1 MKARIS
7 VSIYSA
13 LAMCGILFTQSCTKD
28 EVKNESTEG
37 KSGLQEIMVSMPQE
51 GAESRISL
59 TDEGN
64 KISAKWKEKD
74 VIYLVPKSATSADA
88 ENIYEYVCN
97 EGNTNTAL
105 FTLSESENGIGLPE
119 GEFYAFYG
127 VKEIGYDNGIT
138 YTLESPK
145 NMYSKGNKDI
155 IALENSHAM
164 KAESEYRGNTLSSI
178 AFESLMSIIEVKADI
193 SEYTRPQV
201 MTMVTENPEGF
212 ITRQTFMAST
222 GNAVGEPTRSGELKI
237 DYYDAKSAT
246 PTYGYFMIIPQD
258 LASQTIQIALNGIL
272 KELGYNVIALDF
284 INFLKS
290 NHYNFLDLVIN
301 AVEDDNIP
309 LAESLVND
317 IVNILVIENV
327 EKDNELEQVNKLP
340 FNANDLMVITVVKK
354 LAAYTI
360 AVTEKSPKKFR
371 GVFVNRMQNYCL
383 DTLECLLEANFTRM
397 DAIEK
402 KIKRAE
408 LQKEAIVKLKLLGY
422 VSMVAENSGC
432 ILKKQYKQISIQ
444 LSEAINLT
452 VAWKKSDDE
461 RWKKRN

>member
-1 MKARIS
+1 MLQVSRNSNLKIPKKLENFNETENS
-7 VSIYSA
+7 VEDIVA
-13 LAMCGILFTQSCTKD
+13 
-28 EVKNESTEG
+28 VKRA
-37 KSGLQEIMVSMPQE
+37 I
-51 GAESRISL
+51 AI
-59 TDEGN
+59 
-64 KISAKWKEKD
+64 
-74 VIYLVPKSATSADA
+74 A
-88 ENIYEYVCN
+88 ENKR
-97 EGNTNTAL
+97 
-105 FTLSESENGIGLPE
+105 F
-119 GEFYAFYG
+119 
-127 VKEIGYDNGIT
+127 
-138 YTLESPK
+138 
-145 NMYSKGNKDI
+145 NK
-155 IALENSHAM
+155 
-164 KAESEYRGNTLSSI
+164 KQ
-178 AFESLMSIIEVKADI
+178 IIE
-193 SEYTRPQV
+193 S
-201 MTMVTENPEGF
+201 
-212 ITRQTFMAST
+212 
-222 GNAVGEPTRSGELKI
+222 
-237 DYYDAKSAT
+237 
-246 PTYGYFMIIPQD
+246 
-258 LASQTIQIALNGIL
+258 
-272 KELGYNVIALDF
+272 
-284 INFLKS
+284 
-290 NHYNFLDLVIN
+290 
-301 AVEDDNIP
+301 
-309 LAESLVND
+309 
-317 IVNILVIENV
+317 V